1 MRRQLRGKGPH
12 REQEFRVDRYPPAA
26 CGEPSR
32 TAVEREHARRDEA
45 VEVEVV
51 VELLVPGMEDSS
63 DADETALVVGELL
76 KGLRDSLEEESFTC
90 RLTASLTLSPPA

>member
-1 MRRQLRGKGPH
+1 M
-12 REQEFRVDRYPPAA
+12 
-26 CGEPSR
+26 
-32 TAVEREHARRDEA
+32 
-45 VEVEVV
+45 EVEVV

-90 RLTASLTLSPPA
+90 RLTA